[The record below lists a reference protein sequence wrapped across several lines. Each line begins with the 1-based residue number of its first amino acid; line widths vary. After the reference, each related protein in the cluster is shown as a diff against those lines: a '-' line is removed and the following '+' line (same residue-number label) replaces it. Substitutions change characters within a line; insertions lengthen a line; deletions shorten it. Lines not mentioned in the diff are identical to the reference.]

1 MRLLLCPINDIN
13 GQLLVCG
20 DNQRVRFP
28 CAAWPNQRGTIS
40 ESVSGEFFEV
50 RANLSEVRAYLPHIG
65 ARLECGACQTVNKR
79 FDSIEPCVCL
89 VKSLFDMVKARVHGS
104 EALVHSLADFVQ
116 AFE

>member
-1 MRLLLCPINDIN
+1 MSET
-13 GQLLVCG
+13 
-20 DNQRVRFP
+20 
-28 CAAWPNQRGTIS
+28 AWLNQRGTIWANRLS
-40 ESVSGEFFEV
+40 EFFEV
-50 RANLSEVRAYLPHIG
+50 RANLSEVRVYFPHIG